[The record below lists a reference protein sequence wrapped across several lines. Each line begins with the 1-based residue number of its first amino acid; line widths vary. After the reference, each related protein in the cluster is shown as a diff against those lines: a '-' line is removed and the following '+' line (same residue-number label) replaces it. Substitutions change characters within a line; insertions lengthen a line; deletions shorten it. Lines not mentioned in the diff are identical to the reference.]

1 VREVVPLLERSADV
15 LLALPLLV
23 YGLATADVSPS
34 IGGDARTAAMVEP
47 QADQRS
53 NADQQDDADRQPPP
67 QDKKPDSSDEKK
79 PPTPPHTGIR
89 ALVDSLVV
97 DIVRLPSKPNLYI
110 TLIGGAAA
118 LAVHPADQDFNIQT
132 QSHYTLVND
141 IFLPAKYLGDTP
153 EQVGLALATYA
164 YGRIAQ
170 APKVSHFGMDLVRA
184 QILCELMVQPV
195 KYATQ
200 RERPDASN
208 SLSFPSGHSCATFA
222 SATVIER
229 HLGWKGTAIG
239 YLLATYVATSRLHDN
254 RHYLSDVT
262 FGAALG
268 LVAGRTV
275 TQHGRDVWQ
284 LSAAPLPG
292 GTAVVVARTW

>member
-1 VREVVPLLERSADV
+1 VVPLLEQNADV
-15 LLALPLLV
+15 LLAIPLLV
-23 YGLATADVSPS
+23 YGLATADLAGLPDADAAADVRSLTS
-34 IGGDARTAAMVEP
+34 ITDA
-47 QADQRS
+47 QADQRDTPDS
-53 NADQQDDADRQPPP
+53 QRP
-67 QDKKPDSSDEKK
+67 QEEKKPDSSDEKK

-89 ALVDSLVV
+89 ALLDSLVV
-97 DIVRLPSKPNLYI
+97 DIVRLPSRPNLYI
-110 TLIGGAAA
+110 ALIGGGAA
-118 LAVHPADQDFNIQT
+118 LAVHPADQTFNTQL

-141 IFLPAKYLGDTP
+141 IFLPAKYFGDTP
-153 EQVGLALATYA
+153 IQVGAALATYA

-184 QILCELMVQPV
+184 QILCELMVEPI
-195 KYATQ
+195 KMATQ

-239 YLLATYVATSRLHDN
+239 YAIATYVAASRLHDN
-254 RHYLSDVT
+254 RHYVSDVT
-262 FGAALG
+262 FGAAVG
-268 LVAGRTV
+268 LIAGRTV

-292 GTAVVVARTW
+292 GTAVVLSRTW